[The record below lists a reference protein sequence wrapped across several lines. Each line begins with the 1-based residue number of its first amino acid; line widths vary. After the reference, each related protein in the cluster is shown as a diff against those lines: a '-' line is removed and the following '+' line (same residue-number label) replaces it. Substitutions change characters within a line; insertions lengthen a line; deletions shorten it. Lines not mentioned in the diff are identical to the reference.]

1 MKAWPHQD
9 EISLLDRTAMEL
21 SNNKITGERYEQGE
35 PLLEQLRFN
44 VEQRNIYQSYANA
57 LLVFRGFFTYHFNLQ
72 FTAICVHSA
81 TRQQHL
87 YVPLLSLRRDSPPL
101 SSQTF
106 SCRPRSLVGRA
117 TVDLIRRSWV
127 PFPPRS

>member
-9 EISLLDRTAMEL
+9 EISLLDRTGREL

-57 LLVFRGFFTYHFNLQ
+57 PLVFRGFFTYHFNLQ
-72 FTAICVHSA
+72 FNAICVHSA
-81 TRQQHL
+81 SRHNIYMYPYFLFAAIHHL
-87 YVPLLSLRRDSPPL
+87 YRPRLSLSYL
-101 SSQTF
+101 
-106 SCRPRSLVGRA
+106 A
-117 TVDLIRRSWV
+117 A
-127 PFPPRS
+127 